1 MEPNQ
6 TPAPTQVQVEP
17 KSSAKEF
24 FLNLGAMV
32 AMFTVAGTLIN
43 LLFTVIN
50 EAFPQITSGYNYYYN
65 FSSSISFPVA
75 TLIIFFPIYIL
86 LMWLLEKG
94 YASEPEKRHVG
105 IRKWLTLI
113 TLFIAGSAIAGD
125 LVTVL
130 YYFID
135 GQELTVGFLMKILV
149 VLVLAVMIFLYYISD
164 IREKLT
170 SVSKK
175 IWLGVSVAVILFS
188 IVWGFSVLG
197 SPRTQQLLKYDKQKV
212 SHLQNLNIQ
221 IQQYYDIKGFLPQT
235 IDDLSTGGYSFTKND
250 SQTGKP
256 YEYVKLSETEY
267 NLCAVFNK
275 DLAEDTKGDVYPNR
289 DYGYGNIFWTYPAGR
304 HCFKGVVKPT
314 QYPNAYPPMAYPIKI
329 SN

>member
-1 MEPNQ
+1 MEPN
-6 TPAPTQVQVEP
+6 TITYTVKP
-17 KSSAKEF
+17 KSSAKDF
-24 FLNLGAMV
+24 FLNLGAIV
-32 AMFTVAGTLIN
+32 AMFTVAGNLIN
-43 LLFTVIN
+43 LLFTAIN
-50 EAFPQITSGYNYYYN
+50 KAFPLINSYSYYYN
-65 FSSSISFPVA
+65 SSSSISFPVA

-86 LMWLLEKG
+86 LMWLLEKS

-105 IRKWLTLI
+105 IRKWLTFI
-113 TLFIAGSAIAGD
+113 TLFIAGLAIAGD

-164 IREKLT
+164 LREKLT

-197 SPRTQQLLKYDKQKV
+197 SPRTQQLLKYDNQKV
-212 SHLQNLNIQ
+212 SHLVNLNSQ
-221 IQQYYDIKGFLPQT
+221 IQYYYDIKGFLPQT
-235 IDDLSTGGYSFTKND
+235 IDDLSTFNSYLTKND

-256 YEYVKLSETEY
+256 YEYIKISETEY
-267 NLCAVFNK
+267 SVCAVFNK
-275 DLAEDTKGDVYPNR
+275 NTTDDTKGDSYQNTSPTRVL
-289 DYGYGNIFWTYPAGR
+289 GYDNISETHPAGR
-304 HCFKGVVKPT
+304 HCFNGVVTPIQYTNIPMLT
-314 QYPNAYPPMAYPIKI
+314 Q
-329 SN
+329 